1 MNKLKKNIY
10 DYLEEILFLMS
21 FFIFNLTMFLFVSVK
36 VGLITL
42 SIIIFIIALYV
53 TFYKSKVKR

>member
-1 MNKLKKNIY
+1 MYKISC

-21 FFIFNLTMFLFVSVK
+21 FFIFDLTMFLFISIK